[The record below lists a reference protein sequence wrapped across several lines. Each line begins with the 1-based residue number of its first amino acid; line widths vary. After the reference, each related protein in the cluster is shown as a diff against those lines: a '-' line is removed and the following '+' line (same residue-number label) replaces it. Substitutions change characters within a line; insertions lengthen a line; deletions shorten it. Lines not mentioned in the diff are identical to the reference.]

1 MANPLETRWIGERSR
16 AIVRAL
22 PGKYRMS
29 LATLVAK
36 PAPHIRLI
44 GVVSAAHFT
53 SHIYI
58 LILAPLLPFVREAY
72 GVSYTEIGFALAA
85 FNIVSAALQ
94 TPAGFLVDWLGART
108 LLIAGLI
115 VGALAY
121 IVVGL
126 VDSFWVMVAMFALA
140 GVGNTVYHPADY
152 SLLSHHVPTERI
164 GQAYSIHT
172 FAGLLGSAVTPASLL
187 IMQNLWGWRGAFIGA
202 GVFGLLVAAVMLM
215 VREEPVVAAT
225 AKRGGGKD
233 ADANTQTAWQLL
245 LSAPILLN
253 MLFFVLIAL
262 MSGGM
267 FNYSVVA
274 LGALYGT
281 PVTIANGALS
291 ALLLLSAIGVLIG
304 GLMVARTSRHGL
316 LASLGLVGMA
326 VPAALVASF
335 DFGTVALVAVMTVFG
350 FFFGFISP
358 SRDMIVREVTPPGS
372 FGKVFGFVTTGFN
385 VGGIVSPVIFG
396 AIMDAGHP
404 RQVFLVVAASALA
417 AILTVATVPRQA
429 IKA

>member
-1 MANPLETRWIGERSR
+1 
-16 AIVRAL
+16 
-22 PGKYRMS
+22 MS
-29 LATLVAK
+29 LAALVAK
-36 PAPHIRLI
+36 PAPHVRLI
-44 GVVSAAHFT
+44 GVISAAHFT

-85 FNIVSAALQ
+85 FNIVSAVLQ

-108 LLIAGLI
+108 LLIGGLI
-115 VGALAY
+115 VGGLAF

-152 SLLSHHVPTERI
+152 SLLSHHVPAERM

-187 IMQNLWGWRGAFIGA
+187 IMQSLWGWRGAFIGA
-202 GVFGLLVAAVMLM
+202 GVFGLVVAAVLTLM
-215 VREEPVVAAT
+215 REEPAAAP
-225 AKRGGGKD
+225 AKRDAAKPADDGG
-233 ADANTQTAWQLL
+233 NQRTAWQLL
-245 LSAPILLN
+245 MSAPIPLN
-253 MLFFVLIAL
+253 LFFFMLIAL

-274 LGALYGT
+274 LGALYQT
-281 PVTIANGALS
+281 QVTVANGALS
-291 ALLLLSAIGVLIG
+291 SLLLLSAIGVLVG
-304 GLMVARTSRHGL
+304 GLAVGRTARHGL
-316 LASLGLVGMA
+316 LASLGLIVMA
-326 VPAALVASF
+326 ATAALVGGF
-335 DFGTVALVAVMTVFG
+335 DLGTLGLVAVMSVFG

-358 SRDMIVREVTPPGS
+358 SRDMIVREATPPGS

-385 VGGIVSPVIFG
+385 LGGIVSPMIFG

-404 RQVFLVVAASALA
+404 GQVFVVVAASALA
-417 AILTVATVPRQA
+417 SILTVATVP
-429 IKA
+429 KAALKA

>member
-1 MANPLETRWIGERSR
+1 
-16 AIVRAL
+16 
-22 PGKYRMS
+22 MS

-36 PAPHIRLI
+36 PAAHVRLI
-44 GVVSAAHFT
+44 GVISAAHFT

-58 LILAPLLPFVREAY
+58 LILAPLLPFVRAAY
-72 GVSYTEIGFALAA
+72 GVSYTEIGLALAA

-108 LLIAGLI
+108 LLIAGLV
-115 VGALAY
+115 VGALSF

-152 SLLSHHVPTERI
+152 SLLSHHVPAERI

-202 GVFGLLVAAVMLM
+202 GLFGLLVAAVLMM
-215 VREEPVVAAT
+215 VREEPVAA
-225 AKRGGGKD
+225 AKRAEAGKP
-233 ADANTQTAWQLL
+233 AEANPQTAWQLL

-253 MLFFVLIAL
+253 LFFFMLIAL

-274 LGALYGT
+274 LDALHGT
-281 PVTIANGALS
+281 PVTVGNGALS
-291 ALLLLSAIGVLIG
+291 VLLLLSAIGVLVG
-304 GLMVARTSRHGL
+304 GLLVARTERHAL
-316 LASLGLVGMA
+316 VASLGLIGMA
-326 VPAALVASF
+326 VPAVLVGLI
-335 DFGTVALVAVMTVFG
+335 DLGTLGLVAVMSVFG

-358 SRDMIVREVTPPGS
+358 SRDMIVRDVTPPGS

-385 VGGIVSPVIFG
+385 LGGIVSPMIFG
-396 AIMDAGHP
+396 AIMDAGYP
-404 RQVFLVVAASALA
+404 RLVFLVVAASALI
-417 AILTVATVPRQA
+417 AILTVATVPRLPA
-429 IKA
+429 KA

>member
-1 MANPLETRWIGERSR
+1 
-16 AIVRAL
+16 
-22 PGKYRMS
+22 MS
-29 LATLVAK
+29 LATFIAK
-36 PAPHIRLI
+36 PAPHVRLI
-44 GVVSAAHFT
+44 GVISAAHFT

-58 LILAPLLPFVREAY
+58 LILAPLLPFVRAEY
-72 GVSYTEIGFALAA
+72 GVSYTEIGLALAA

-115 VGALAY
+115 VGAVSF

-152 SLLSHHVPTERI
+152 SLLSHHVPSERM

-202 GVFGLLVAAVMLM
+202 GLFGLAVAAILVL
-215 VREEPVVAAT
+215 VREEPVAAAT
-225 AKRGGGKD
+225 AQRGDTAKK
-233 ADANTQTAWQLL
+233 ADASTQTANLQTAWQLL

-253 MLFFVLIAL
+253 LFFFILIAM

-281 PVTIANGALS
+281 QVAIANGALS
-291 ALLLLSAIGVLIG
+291 SLLLLSAIGVLAG
-304 GLMVARTSRHGL
+304 GLVVARTARHGL
-316 LASLGLVGMA
+316 VASLGLVAMA
-326 VPAALVASF
+326 VTAALVATV
-335 DFGTVALVAVMTVFG
+335 DLGTLGLIAVMTLFG

-358 SRDMIVREVTPPGS
+358 SRDMIVRDVTPPGS

-385 VGGIVSPVIFG
+385 LGGIVAPMIFG
-396 AIMDAGHP
+396 AIMDAGQP
-404 RQVFLVVAASALA
+404 RLVFLVVAASALV
-417 AILTVATVPRQA
+417 AILTVATLPRQPV
-429 IKA
+429 KP